1 MSSSDHAATA
11 HAARQRLAGIALLLG
26 AVACFACIDASA
38 KWLNRNMHPMQTVT
52 VRYLGS
58 FLLIGLFLNPLRK
71 PGIMRTK
78 RPWLQCARA
87 ACLVIMSMC
96 MFTAL
101 RYLPLTLVT
110 SIAFVAPLL
119 TALLSAPLLGETL
132 GPRRVIAVIVG
143 FIGMLVIT
151 RPWTGSYH
159 PAMLLALLTACLNAL
174 YSIATRV
181 LAAHDAPETTMFYT
195 GLVGALLVLPVGP
208 FVWETPGSP
217 LVWGVIALFAIFGAL
232 GHWLLIL
239 SHMRAPASTLAP
251 FFYTHLIWATVLGA
265 VVFGELPDRWTIL
278 GGTIVI
284 GSGLYLLYR
293 EKVRQKKPS
302 VDVPV

>member
-1 MSSSDHAATA
+1 MSSSQHAAAA
-11 HAARQRLAGIALLLG
+11 HAARQRLAGIGLLLG

-38 KWLNRNMHPMQTVT
+38 KWLNRSMHPMQTTT
-52 VRYLGS
+52 VRYLAG
-58 FLLIGLFLNPLRK
+58 FLVIGLFLNPLRK

-87 ACLVIMSMC
+87 TCLVVMSMC

-101 RYLPLTLVT
+101 RHLPLTVVT

-119 TALLSAPLLGETL
+119 TALLSAPMLGETL

-151 RPWTGSYH
+151 RPWTGSFH
-159 PAMLLALLTACLNAL
+159 TAMLLALLTACLNAL

-181 LAAHDAPETTMFYT
+181 LAAYDPPETTMFYT
-195 GLVGALLVLPVGP
+195 GLVSAVLVVPVGP
-208 FVWETPGSP
+208 FYWEAPGS
-217 LVWGVIALFAIFGAL
+217 LGVWAVIALFALFGAL

-239 SHMRAPASTLAP
+239 AHMRAPASMLAP
-251 FFYTHLIWATVLGA
+251 FFYTHLVWATVLGA
-265 VVFGELPDRWTIL
+265 VVFSELPDRWTIL
-278 GGTIVI
+278 GGLIVI
-284 GSGLYLLYR
+284 SSGLYLLYR
-293 EKVRQKKPS
+293 ERVRHKKPS
-302 VDVPV
+302 VDLPV